1 MNEHEIEPIRGL
13 PERLPQGE
21 RILWQGAPDWKA
33 LALRALHVRTV
44 LIYFALLFAWS
55 VWAATA
61 EGTGIGEAL
70 LIAARLVPVAL
81 AAAGILT
88 LYAYLAHRTTVYTI
102 TNRRV
107 VMRFGVALPLTVNI
121 PFAIVGAAALKEYGD
136 KTGDIPLT
144 LTGTDRV
151 SYFALWPN
159 VRTWWTA
166 RPQPMLRAVPQ
177 AATVAAILAD
187 ALAAAKPGRVEI
199 TEPAPEPVMTPSFQ
213 DREPAAA

>member
-21 RILWQGAPDWKA
+21 RILWQGAPAWLP

-44 LIYFALLFAWS
+44 LIYFALLFAWG
-55 VWAATA
+55 VWAAIA
-61 EGTGIGEAL
+61 EGTGAAQSL
-70 LIAARLVPVAL
+70 WIAARLIPMAF
-81 AAAGILT
+81 AAAGILS
-88 LYAYLAHRTTVYTI
+88 LYAYLAHRSTVYTI

-121 PFAIVGAAALKEYGD
+121 PFAIIGSVALKQFAD

-144 LTGTDRV
+144 LTDTERV

-159 VRTWWTA
+159 VRPWWTA
-166 RPQPMLRAVPQ
+166 KPQPMLRAVPQ
-177 AATVAAILAD
+177 AAAVAAILAN
-187 ALAAAKPGRVEI
+187 ALASSPGARQI
-199 TEPAPEPVMTPSFQ
+199 AEPDTGHTMHASFQ
-213 DREPAAA
+213 GRESAAA